1 MKNHDRSAGLYA
13 VLTGVFLSVC
23 GLLGGAAPVDAGLT
37 VRVALFQDARS
48 VVISSSGPITI
59 QFAGRAPWRDQGP
72 LTITPNDRG
81 VQVAGRRHGE
91 NGSMLRLRGPG
102 DLIVR
107 VSGGTVPSEHVAPP
121 RELVLTGLL
130 EIRPREGSLLL
141 VNHLDLEAYVQGV
154 LPAEMNSSWH
164 LEALKAQAVAA
175 RTYALHRRD
184 AQEGQPYDVA
194 ASTEDQVY
202 SGHGRDPRVEEATE
216 ATRGQILTYLD
227 KPIFAA
233 FSSTA
238 AGPTEEAVNVW
249 SEDLPYLKS
258 VACPFDTDSPYFEW
272 TSSFTLE
279 ALETA
284 LGREGYAIGPIAGL
298 TPLSLSQ
305 AGRISKIRILHARGE
320 LILSGQE
327 FRRLV
332 GYRTVPS
339 TQFEI
344 TGIGRHVTLAGRGS
358 GHAVG
363 LCQWGAKELAE
374 LGYSYKAILRYYFP
388 GTELKRV
395 DVVRTSAPAY

>member
-1 MKNHDRSAGLYA
+1 MKRHEPSTGLYA
-13 VLTGVFLSVC
+13 VLTGVLWLIC
-23 GLLGGAAPVDAGLT
+23 GPVVGASPAEAAPT
-37 VRVALFQDARS
+37 VRVALFQDARN
-48 VVISSSGPITI
+48 VAIRASGPITI
-59 QFAGRAPWRDQGP
+59 QFAGQPLWRDPGP
-72 LTITPNDRG
+72 LTVSPYPGGIR
-81 VQVAGRRHGE
+81 VAGRTHTE
-91 NGSMLRLRGPG
+91 HGSMLRLQGAG
-102 DLIVR
+102 NLKVHVR
-107 VSGGTVPSEHVAPP
+107 GGTVSSEHVSPP
-121 RELVLTGLL
+121 QELELTGLL
-130 EIRPREGSLLL
+130 EIRPQEGALLL
-141 VNHLDLEAYVQGV
+141 VNHLDLETYVQGV
-154 LPAEMNSSWH
+154 LPAEMNASWH

-175 RTYALHRRD
+175 RTYVLHRREVQGD
-184 AQEGQPYDVA
+184 QPYDVA

-202 SGHGRDPRVEEATE
+202 HGHDRDPRVEQATK
-216 ATRGQILTYLD
+216 ATRGQILTYRG

-258 VACPFDTDSPYFEW
+258 VACPFDTDSPYYEW

-279 ALETA
+279 ALEIA
-284 LGREGYAIGPIAGL
+284 LEREGYTIGPIAGL

-305 AGRISKIRILHARGE
+305 VGRIAKIRILHAGGE

-332 GYRTVPS
+332 GFRTVPS

-344 TGIGRHVTLAGRGS
+344 RGIGRQVTLAGRGA

-374 LGYSYKAILRYYFP
+374 LGYSYQTILRYYFP

-395 DVVRTSAPAY
+395 DVVRTSAPSS